1 MKIRKLVKRPA
12 HILLDD
18 GHYLKKSLLD
28 NEITAADLQNNH
40 QRRLRPQKNELNL
53 EPFDVGAYL
62 VGEEG
67 MKERKELYDS
77 KLQLINYKLNQSI
90 SKPLASFVV
99 TSFVSD
105 AYCKREN
112 LENQL

>member
-18 GHYLKKSLLD
+18 GHYLKKTLLD
-28 NEITAADLQNNH
+28 DEITAGDLQNNH
-40 QRRLRPQKNELNL
+40 QKGRRQEKNELNL
-53 EPFDVGAYL
+53 EPFDVGADL

-77 KLQLINYKLNQSI
+77 KL
-90 SKPLASFVV
+90 
-99 TSFVSD
+99 
-105 AYCKREN
+105 
-112 LENQL
+112 

>member
-28 NEITAADLQNNH
+28 DEITAADLQKDQ
-40 QRRLRPQKNELNL
+40 QRGRRPGRNQLNL
-53 EPFDVGAYL
+53 DPFDVGAYL
-62 VGEEG
+62 VSEEG

-77 KLQLINYKLNQSI
+77 KFQLINYKLSQSI

-105 AYCKREN
+105 AYCK
-112 LENQL
+112 

>member
-1 MKIRKLVKRPA
+1 
-12 HILLDD
+12 
-18 GHYLKKSLLD
+18 
-28 NEITAADLQNNH
+28 
-40 QRRLRPQKNELNL
+40 
-53 EPFDVGAYL
+53 
-62 VGEEG
+62 

-112 LENQL
+112 LEN

>member
-1 MKIRKLVKRPA
+1 
-12 HILLDD
+12 
-18 GHYLKKSLLD
+18 
-28 NEITAADLQNNH
+28 
-40 QRRLRPQKNELNL
+40 
-53 EPFDVGAYL
+53 
-62 VGEEG
+62 

-112 LENQL
+112 LENQLQTLYKSTMQSGGQRPSKEVVERLKEEALPFV

>member
-1 MKIRKLVKRPA
+1 
-12 HILLDD
+12 
-18 GHYLKKSLLD
+18 
-28 NEITAADLQNNH
+28 
-40 QRRLRPQKNELNL
+40 
-53 EPFDVGAYL
+53 